1 MRRRASAGWIAP
13 CGGAWVADAI
23 RAGDHGDVL
32 PAAHRIGDGG
42 GAAAGQDAT
51 LPEGEGKKILERAC
65 VSCHGLDQVTS
76 SSLDK
81 DAWKSIAEEMRG
93 YGSPVN
99 DDETP
104 VLIDYLVKN
113 FGPKK

>member
-1 MRRRASAGWIAP
+1 
-13 CGGAWVADAI
+13 
-23 RAGDHGDVL
+23 
-32 PAAHRIGDGG
+32 
-42 GAAAGQDAT
+42 
-51 LPEGEGKKILERAC
+51 
-65 VSCHGLDQVTS
+65 VTS

-81 DAWKSIAEEMRG
+81 DAWKSIVEEMRG
-93 YGSPVN
+93 YGAPVN